1 MKKNRKDFN
10 MLSEKMGSK
19 LAEAF
24 TNALTFIIF
33 IELLVTVIGIASVI
47 VGIIL
52 LSKNKRLLGIILIT
66 CGSVMLLYILAT
78 IINIYL

>member
-1 MKKNRKDFN
+1 
-10 MLSEKMGSK
+10 MLSENMGSK

-33 IELLVTVIGIASVI
+33 IELLVTVIGIVSVI

-52 LSKNKRLLGIILIT
+52 LSNKRLLGITLIT